1 MNRAYGAG
9 ALVVLLNVV
18 TPSAKIK
25 AFALYVE
32 MVTIADIHEATNKF
46 IARGGEKDG
55 C

>member
-1 MNRAYGAG
+1 MNI
-9 ALVVLLNVV
+9 L
-18 TPSAKIK
+18 TPSAKTK
-25 AFALYVE
+25 AFSLYVE